1 MSCLI
6 HHFSHNVRSTYLTYS
21 HFYYLHLSIPYI
33 LLIYISSFIFLSN
46 LSFRIF
52 HLSISFTFLF
62 PIFTSISDAERS
74 SFVCVLKSLGIF
86 SQGKNNIYD
95 FESLCL
101 ILFHADYQLC
111 PRNILVICFQDIF
124 RLTRYDLLLKQSIC
138 RSLFT
143 KSGLL
148 FIPDN
153 CR

>member
-74 SFVCVLKSLGIF
+74 SFACVLKSLGIF

-95 FESLCL
+95 FLKPLLDSFSCWLS
-101 ILFHADYQLC
+101 IVPTKYFG
-111 PRNILVICFQDIF
+111 
-124 RLTRYDLLLKQSIC
+124 DLLSRYFPPYKIWPFAQ
-138 RSLFT
+138 T
-143 KSGLL
+143 KYMQIFVHKKWTS
-148 FIPDN
+148 FHTW
-153 CR
+153 